1 MEAIYLLIP
10 IALVF
15 VAIAIGIFFWAVKNG
30 QYDDLNTEARRILFD
45 TDEQKKKP
53 THKVDESAPSGDHS
67 SASDEGTGPK

>member
-15 VAIAIGIFFWAVKNG
+15 LVVAIGIFFWAVKNG

-45 TDEQKKKP
+45 NDKP
-53 THKVDESAPSGDHS
+53 TAKNKADS
-67 SASDEGTGPK
+67 SDKAANSENKTQ

>member
-15 VAIAIGIFFWAVKNG
+15 LVVAIGIFFWAVKNG

-45 TDEQKKKP
+45 NDKP
-53 THKVDESAPSGDHS
+53 AVKSKADS
-67 SASDEGTGPK
+67 SDKTVNSENKTQ